1 MILEAL
7 TYLLT
12 PCPAWARRTGLLRE
26 SVAIGARYRR
36 QLRAWDPHLT
46 QSKQAILD
54 ALGMADLGPEP
65 RIAVIGS
72 GHGFDLPL
80 EVLSAR
86 AGAIDLVDAVH
97 PWRMRR
103 RARRKPMVRLVHAD
117 VTGRVGP
124 DYTPAAPLDLIV
136 SLNLISQLGV
146 AFGGG
151 ESALRE
157 AHVVWLRQR
166 ARQVL
171 IIGDSERRRQDG
183 ATGMIL
189 TDPLT
194 PPALAGAPVQAEWV
208 WPVAP
213 AGEIAPDLA
222 VETTVRVWRL
232 DGSVRT

>member
-1 MILEAL
+1 MIVEAL

-12 PCPAWARRTGLLRE
+12 PCPAWARRAGFLKE
-26 SVAIGARYRR
+26 SVAIGARCRR
-36 QLRAWDPHLT
+36 QRRAWNPHLT

-54 ALGMADLGPEP
+54 TLDVDLGPEP

-72 GHGFDLPL
+72 GHGFDMPL
-80 EVLSAR
+80 EALAAR

-103 RARRKPMVRLVHAD
+103 YARGMPAVRLVHAD
-117 VTGRVGP
+117 VTGRAGP
-124 DYTPAAPLDLIV
+124 DYTPAGPLDLIV

-146 AFGGG
+146 ALGRGDA
-151 ESALRE
+151 ALRE
-157 AHVVWLRQR
+157 AHIAWLRRR
-166 ARQVL
+166 ARRVL
-171 IIGDSERRRQDG
+171 IIGDHERRRRDLT
-183 ATGMIL
+183 TGMVL

-194 PPALAGAPVQAEWV
+194 PPSLAAAPVQAEWV
-208 WPVAP
+208 WSVAP

-232 DGSVRT
+232 DGSR